1 MLMTSV
7 PKFLRLYTPVL
18 LSTFMLFSTHSYA
31 DTREQLMFS
40 KYLKYGFCME
50 KTFGQPWD
58 KNSKL
63 ATAMNRWGSNEPTL
77 RAISMAAREVQDKD
91 KQCRFENGIE
101 DEPRP
106 Q

>member
-1 MLMTSV
+1 MTAVS
-7 PKFLRLYTPVL
+7 KSLLRYRLVL
-18 LSTFMLFSTHSYA
+18 LSTFMLFSNHSYA
-31 DTREQLMFS
+31 DTRQQIMFS

-77 RAISMAAREVQDKD
+77 RAISMAAREVQAKD